1 MKLVWPKS
9 SLLIYLRAIRH
20 LFGRKTLEYL
30 LLVSLPPKRRT
41 KMPSLTNFNRFSRVR
56 LFYYDVFDRIVYLQ
70 LPEPMDHS
78 GCFSTPSPNT
88 SLSSSSSS
96 SGVRSLRR
104 KQRASNYLMG
114 TARAP
119 FKSRTLEKSLSPL
132 APSTSTFRWV
142 QVDSQPSDGTFQ
154 QVPSLSW

>member
-1 MKLVWPKS
+1 MRVTSRNRTL
-9 SLLIYLRAIRH
+9 AHIRC
-20 LFGRKTLEYL
+20 LKKMADEVGVTKIVFTDLSEGYPTSFWAESLEYL
-30 LLVSLPPKRRT
+30 LLVSLLPKGRT

-70 LPEPMDHS
+70 LPEPVDLS

-114 TARAP
+114 MARAP

-132 APSTSTFRWV
+132 APSTSTFR
-142 QVDSQPSDGTFQ
+142 
-154 QVPSLSW
+154 

>member
-1 MKLVWPKS
+1 
-9 SLLIYLRAIRH
+9 
-20 LFGRKTLEYL
+20 
-30 LLVSLPPKRRT
+30 
-41 KMPSLTNFNRFSRVR
+41 MPSLTNFNRFSRVR
-56 LFYYDVFDRIVYLQ
+56 LFYYDVFDRIIYLQ
-70 LPEPMDHS
+70 LPEPMDLS
-78 GCFSTPSPNT
+78 GCFSTPSTNT

-132 APSTSTFRWV
+132 APSTSTFR
-142 QVDSQPSDGTFQ
+142 
-154 QVPSLSW
+154 